1 MSFKR
6 LDPEDI
12 SISAE
17 SIVAPAW
24 SSQATTLPLTGLTFY
39 TSSVQPGQNSGK
51 YYYDIYQIDP
61 ADSGGTSNPLASV
74 QFSIAY
80 ANFIGSGSQQISI
93 VSGSS
98 PSAINYGQYRTLVNG
113 DENTNFTFG
122 TVTPQSVYI
131 ISINRAKY
139 KEKLLPGS
147 FNLTLTSGSNTI
159 KLTDNS
165 RSITSVSYVD
175 AGRVFDIVS
184 GSDGVAFQGVNSSGF
199 SRGSGSYGKF
209 LPDVGTIILNASAL
223 SGSCPGGF
231 PAIIGTSGG
240 IGLPVNQGSNVST
253 KPNLDAMYNA
263 IKTGGNFKLQSEETI
278 SSNYVFVRVRN
289 GEFNY
294 STNPS
299 NISGSGELR
308 WNVMVNTPQAYI
320 TTVGMYNDNNDLLAV
335 AKLSKPLLKDFTKE
349 ALVRIKLD
357 Y

>member
-6 LDPEDI
+6 LDQEDI
-12 SISAE
+12 TISAE

-24 SSQATTLPLTGLTFY
+24 TNQVTTLTSFF
-39 TSSVQPGQNSGK
+39 TSSIQPGQTSGQ
-51 YYYDIYQIDP
+51 YYYDVYQVNP
-61 ADSGGTSNPLASV
+61 ADAGGIVSPTASV
-74 QFSIAY
+74 QFSIGY
-80 ANFIGSGSQQISI
+80 GNTQGSGSTQISV
-93 VSGSS
+93 VSGST
-98 PSAINYGQYRTLVNG
+98 PSLINYGQFRTLVNG

-122 TVTPQSVYI
+122 TVTPN
-131 ISINRAKY
+131 SIFTIAVNRSKY

-147 FNLTLTSGSNTI
+147 FNLTLTSGSNVL

-165 RSITSVSYVD
+165 STVTTVSYLD
-175 AGRVFDIVS
+175 AGRVYDIVS
-184 GSDGVAFQGVNSSGF
+184 GSNGVAYTGLTTTGFTTASGA
-199 SRGSGSYGKF
+199 YGKF
-209 LPDVGTIILNASAL
+209 LPDVGLIILNGAAL
-223 SGSCPGGF
+223 SSSVAGGGM
-231 PAIIGTSGG
+231 A
-240 IGLPVNQGSNVST
+240 LPINEGANVSSRL
-253 KPNLDAMYNA
+253 NLNTFYNA
-263 IKTGGNFKLQSEETI
+263 IKTGGNFKLQSEETV

-299 NISGSGELR
+299 LISGSGELR
-308 WNVMVNTPQAYI
+308 FNVMVNSPQAYI

>member
-6 LDPEDI
+6 LDPQDI

-24 SSQATTLPLTGLTFY
+24 SAQQVELKAFH
-39 TSSVQPGQNSGK
+39 TSSTQVGVGAGK
-51 YYYDIYQIDP
+51 YYYDIYQT
-61 ADSGGTSNPLASV
+61 ASLDSAAAV
-74 QFSIAY
+74 QFSLAY
-80 ANFIGSGSQQISI
+80 GNTLGNGSTMIST

-98 PSAINYGQYRTLVNG
+98 PSAITYGQYRTLVNG

-122 TVTPQSVYI
+122 NITPQSI
-131 ISINRAKY
+131 FAISINRSRY

-147 FNLTLTSGSNTI
+147 FNLVLSGSGTNRI
-159 KLTDNS
+159 SLTDNS
-165 RSITSVSYVD
+165 LSTTTVSYVD
-175 AGRVFDIVS
+175 AGRVYDIVS
-184 GSDGVAFQGVNSSGF
+184 GSDGLPYSDSGF
-199 SRGSGSYGKF
+199 TINSGSYGKF
-209 LPDVGTIILNASAL
+209 LPDVGLVILNGAAL
-223 SGSCPGGF
+223 SGS
-231 PAIIGTSGG
+231 AAAGG
-240 IGLPVNQGSNVST
+240 IALTVNEGANVSAT
-253 KPNLDAMYNA
+253 LNLTSIYNA
-263 IKTGGNFKLQSEETI
+263 INAGGSFKLKSEETI

-299 NISGSGELR
+299 NITGSGELR
-308 WNVMVNTPQAYI
+308 HDVMVNTPQAYI
-320 TTVGMYNDNNDLLAV
+320 TTVGMYNDNNDLLGV

>member
-6 LDPEDI
+6 LDTEDI

-24 SSQATTLPLTGLTFY
+24 TGQLTTLGTGNFVTQSSQATRD
-39 TSSVQPGQNSGK
+39 
-51 YYYDIYQIDP
+51 YYYNVLQADP
-61 ADSGGTSNPLASV
+61 TVNVAAAP
-74 QFSIAY
+74 QFAIAY
-80 ANFIGSGSQQISI
+80 GNYQGSGSTPLNSS
-93 VSGSS
+93 VSASS
-98 PSAINYGQYRTLVNG
+98 PSSITYGQYRTLVNG

-122 TVTPQSVYI
+122 NTTPK
-131 ISINRAKY
+131 SIFVIAVNRSRY

-147 FNLTLTSGSNTI
+147 FNLTLKDGANVV

-165 RSITSVSYVD
+165 RSSTLVSYVD
-175 AGRVFDIVS
+175 SGRVYDIVS
-184 GSDGVAFQGVNSSGF
+184 GSDGIPFTGLTTTGF
-199 SRGSGSYGKF
+199 SLNSGSYGKF
-209 LPDVGTIILNASAL
+209 LPDIGTIILNGDAL
-223 SGSCPGGF
+223 SGSIAG
-231 PAIIGTSGG
+231 GG
-240 IGLPVNQGSNVST
+240 IAMTINEN
-253 KPNLDAMYNA
+253 KNIANNINLDKFYEV
-263 IKTGGNFKLQSEETI
+263 IKAGNSFKLQSEETI

-299 NISGSGELR
+299 IISGSGDLR
-308 WNVMVNTPQAYI
+308 FNIMVNSPQAYI

-349 ALVRIKLD
+349 TLVRIKLD